1 MVTWIKTVLILL
13 IIYNTGFLI
22 PYFSEK
28 TPIRFWADFFRV
40 RNVFGW
46 IYGIVL
52 FILSIPAVVIF
63 YVFYWAMVLI
73 TWMDIFGTKKS
84 YRATKF
90 AQQIDEE
97 DEE

>member
-1 MVTWIKTVLILL
+1 MVIWIKIVLTLL

-28 TPIRFWADFFRV
+28 TPIRFWVDFFRV

-46 IYGIVL
+46 IYGVVL
-52 FILSIPAVVIF
+52 FILSIPAAVIF

-73 TWMDIFGTKKS
+73 TWMDILGTKKS
-84 YRATKF
+84 YRLTKF
-90 AQQIDEE
+90 AQRINGGDEE
-97 DEE
+97 